1 MKLNILLVCL
11 LVMATVSYAQD
22 NNKTSG
28 VFGEEIDKKGA
39 MPAKKLPGKLDA
51 EEELN
56 VKVKGTISEVCQSKG
71 CWMTIDLGDGEMMRV
86 KFKDYGFFVPK
97 DAAGKTAVFEGEAK
111 YETVDVKTLK
121 HYAEDAGKSQ
131 EEIDAITEPETKLTF
146 VASGVEILEK

>member
-11 LVMATVSYAQD
+11 LVMATLSYAQD

-51 EEELN
+51 DEELN

-97 DAAGKTAVFEGEAK
+97 DAAGKTVIMEGVAK
-111 YETVDVKTLK
+111 KELVDVKELQ
-121 HYAEDAGKSQ
+121 HLAEDAGKSEAEINAIDEPV
-131 EEIDAITEPETKLTF
+131 EEITF
-146 VASGVEILEK
+146 VADGVLIK